1 VQPFGLGTPWITCA
15 VSPTWIRKT
24 CAGESLAMTV
34 ANVEKHLK
42 SAGHKNALDTV
53 KEDAADPNIEAAEQ
67 NANLVKDG
75 DEDLNIPE
83 SVSEVGVSLTI
94 LCI

>member
-1 VQPFGLGTPWITCA
+1 MQPFGLGTPWITCA
-15 VSPTWIRKT
+15 VSPTWIHKT

-75 DEDLNIPE
+75 HEDLDIPK
-83 SVSEVGVSLTI
+83 SISEVGVSLTI